1 MPEEKVQGQVPNE
14 IAGQGP
20 DVSGQEPQVAT
31 QAGETQGQEPESFDA
46 EYVRKLRAEAAEY
59 RKRLRDLEAAV
70 KKQEEAK
77 LSETERL
84 QQRLAELE
92 KEQAEWQRERQER
105 TLKYEVMLAAG
116 KLGIVDAEAAY
127 KLLDLSAIEFDEDG
141 NPTNI
146 EKALRGLIAKR
157 PYLAG
162 GNASSPTNP
171 ARSAQQPNTETE
183 EQRRRRLMGGVP
195 DVFDPNVARSLGGGV
210 IFPREKT

>member
-1 MPEEKVQGQVPNE
+1 MPEEKVQGQVPKDVV
-14 IAGQGP
+14 GQEP

-31 QAGETQGQEPESFDA
+31 PQAGETQGQEPESFDA

-59 RKRLRDLEAAV
+59 RKRLRELEAAV

-146 EKALRGLIAKR
+146 EKALRDLIAKR

-162 GNASSPTNP
+162 AAGGSPTNP
-171 ARSAQQPNTETE
+171 ARSQVSPTTFTRSQL
-183 EQRRRRLMGGVP
+183 R
-195 DVFDPNVARSLGGGV
+195 DPNFFRAH
-210 IFPREKT
+210 REAIMRAMREGRIVEG